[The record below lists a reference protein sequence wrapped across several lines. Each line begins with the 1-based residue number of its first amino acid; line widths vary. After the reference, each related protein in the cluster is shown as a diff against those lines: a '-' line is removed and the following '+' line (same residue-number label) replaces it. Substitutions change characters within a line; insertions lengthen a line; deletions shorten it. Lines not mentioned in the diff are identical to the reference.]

1 MRNAGVGHWLLAM
14 TWLLAL
20 GCSRSSPHNVTDPVT
35 EPSTT
40 TTVPPTPPAPE
51 NEGVADL
58 EIISINVTRA
68 IPHDTWNTHEIAV
81 TVRNNGSASARGF
94 DCVCDY
100 ACSAGQNQNGAATV
114 VQSGFIAAHSTN
126 TYRAPL
132 HIYCAG
138 PPAFLDLKVTVDSRS
153 RVPESN
159 ESNNTRHQR
168 VTIP

>member
-58 EIISINVTRA
+58 EII
-68 IPHDTWNTHEIAV
+68 
-81 TVRNNGSASARGF
+81 RNNGSASARGF